1 MSTNII
7 TTYRNK
13 YDGNTRR
20 IFWGIKTISCSI
32 ERCHY
37 YKLKNVG
44 YPEINLGILDLI

>member
-1 MSTNII
+1 MPTNII

-13 YDGNTRR
+13 YDGNTRG

-37 YKLKNVG
+37 NQLKNVG
-44 YPEINLGILDLI
+44 YLEIYFGILDLI